1 MVNVHSSIT
10 ATTGEEVIMATKNKP
25 TKAEPQEEPSVQRKI
40 AVELERGSVSV
51 SRDGLTFSIS
61 GKNVKLQRQSPLSL
75 TFDSGEVELDDG
87 EITVRAEGDAIKLH
101 LD

>member
-1 MVNVHSSIT
+1 M
-10 ATTGEEVIMATKNKP
+10 GTKNKTP
-25 TKAEPQEEPSVQRKI
+25 SIEPEKGTVQRKI

-61 GKNVKLQRQSPLSL
+61 GKNVQLQKQSPLTL
-75 TFDSGEVELDDG
+75 TFDSGEVEFDDN
-87 EITVRAEGDAIKLH
+87 EIAVRAEGDAIKLQ

>member
-1 MVNVHSSIT
+1 
-10 ATTGEEVIMATKNKP
+10 MATKNKP
-25 TKAEPQEEPSVQRKI
+25 AKTEPQEEPPVKRKI

-61 GKNVKLQRQSPLSL
+61 GKNVKLQKQSPLTL
-75 TFDSGEVELDDG
+75 TFDSGEVQFDDN
-87 EITVRAEGDAIKLH
+87 EIAIRAEGDSIKLQ

>member
-1 MVNVHSSIT
+1 V
-10 ATTGEEVIMATKNKP
+10 ATKNKL
-25 TKAEPQEEPSVQRKI
+25 ARIEPQEEPSVQHKI

-61 GKNVKLQRQSPLSL
+61 GKNVKLHRQSPLSL
-75 TFDSGEVELDDG
+75 TFDSGEVQLDDG
-87 EITVRAEGDAIKLH
+87 EIALRAEGDAIKLQ

>member
-1 MVNVHSSIT
+1 
-10 ATTGEEVIMATKNKP
+10 MATKNKL
-25 TKAEPQEEPSVQRKI
+25 ARIEPQEEPSVQHKI

-51 SRDGLTFSIS
+51 SRDGLTFCIS
-61 GKNVKLQRQSPLSL
+61 GKNVKLHRQSPLSL

-87 EITVRAEGDAIKLH
+87 EIALRAEGDAIKLQ

>member
-1 MVNVHSSIT
+1 MVSK
-10 ATTGEEVIMATKNKP
+10 EVIMATKIKP
-25 TKAEPQEEPSVQRKI
+25 VKTEPQQRVPVQRKV

-61 GKNVKLQRQSPLSL
+61 GKNVKLQKQSPLSL
-75 TFDSGEVELDDG
+75 TFDCGEVQFDDG
-87 EITVRAEGDAIKLH
+87 EIAVRAEGDAIKLS

>member
-1 MVNVHSSIT
+1 MGAKT
-10 ATTGEEVIMATKNKP
+10 KPAKTEV
-25 TKAEPQEEPSVQRKI
+25 QEEPPAKRKI
-40 AVELERGSVSV
+40 CVELQRGSVSV

-75 TFDSGEVELDDG
+75 TFDSGQVELDDG
-87 EITVRAEGDAIKLH
+87 EIKVRAERDTIKLH

>member
-1 MVNVHSSIT
+1 
-10 ATTGEEVIMATKNKP
+10 MATKNKP
-25 TKAEPQEEPSVQRKI
+25 VKTEPQEEPSVQRKI

-51 SRDGLTFSIS
+51 SRDGLTCSIS

-75 TFDSGEVELDDG
+75 TFDSGEVQFDDN
-87 EITVRAEGDAIKLH
+87 EIAVRAEGEAIKLH